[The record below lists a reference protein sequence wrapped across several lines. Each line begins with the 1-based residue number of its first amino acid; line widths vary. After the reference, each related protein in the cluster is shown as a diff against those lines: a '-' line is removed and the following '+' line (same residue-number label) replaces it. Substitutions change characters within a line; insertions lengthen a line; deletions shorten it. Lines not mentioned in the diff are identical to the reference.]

1 MIGLVNLYPT
11 SNINLTICNRFVGA
25 IVRKQTFVQV
35 YAYFT
40 YFNFVINL
48 VVGSY
53 FLWMITHTV
62 ALDQIAV
69 CTNDFQTGT
78 DQNTCNDVLK
88 IGKGLFIGT
97 VVFIW
102 LIQFCG

>member
-1 MIGLVNLYPT
+1 MIGSVDLYPT
-11 SNINLTICNRFVGA
+11 SNIYLTIPNRFVGA
-25 IVRKQTFVQV
+25 IVRKQSFVQV

-40 YFNFVINL
+40 YFNFVTNL

-62 ALDQIAV
+62 TLDQIAV

-78 DQNTCNDVLK
+78 DQNTCNNVLK
-88 IGKGLFIGT
+88 IGKGLFIGI